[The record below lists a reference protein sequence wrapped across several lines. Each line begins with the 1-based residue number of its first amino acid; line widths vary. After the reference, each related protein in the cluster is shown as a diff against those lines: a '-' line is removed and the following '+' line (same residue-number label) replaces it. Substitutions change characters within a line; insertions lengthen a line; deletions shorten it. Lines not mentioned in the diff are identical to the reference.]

1 MGDDGVG
8 ISVVREIRKTW
19 KKHPSVEIIEASLG
33 GMVLLD
39 LISGFDKVVVIDAI
53 MTDDPHPAGFVYEL
67 ALDDLGDIVQP
78 YASHAL
84 DLQTTVALGKRL
96 GHKMP
101 EEVRIYAIK
110 IKENTVF
117 REGLTPP
124 VEEVVSRLAQRL
136 IGEIDQ
142 E

>member
-1 MGDDGVG
+1 
-8 ISVVREIRKTW
+8 
-19 KKHPSVEIIEASLG
+19 
-33 GMVLLD
+33 
-39 LISGFDKVVVIDAI
+39 
-53 MTDDPHPAGFVYEL
+53 
-67 ALDDLGDIVQP
+67 
-78 YASHAL
+78 
-84 DLQTTVALGKRL
+84 
-96 GHKMP
+96 
-101 EEVRIYAIK
+101 VRIYAIK